1 MVQRQFP
8 KPSELKEF
16 MTFKKPSLDFAG
28 NRLEKALTIMICA
41 RSPNAAPQLPLL
53 TIPMALPKASSL

>member
-28 NRLEKALTIMICA
+28 NRLEKALTIYDLRKIA
-41 RSPNAAPQLPLL
+41 KTPHPSRRF
-53 TIPMALPKASSL
+53 